1 MTYEKF
7 KKYLEAKLKEELTGY
22 AISFE
27 KNMKVNSFCEY
38 LCIKEWADTSVLEGF
53 QFDLAEL
60 FQTFLKRED
69 FEKIVEM
76 IKESIKITRPEAQNF
91 GKDLL
96 SCPSDF
102 LITFQAI
109 NAEFNKEFLKEVPH
123 ITMCDLALIC
133 RLTKEGSE
141 GIYSTVLTNRLLQ
154 KFGWSKEKLFT
165 EKWLGTNA
173 LLEFET
179 LDVSFGAPFNLYAV
193 TNKAKLNGAAC
204 IFFPT
209 VLEQARKK
217 LGYDFYI
224 ILSSIHEILLIE
236 KDLEEVEAYK
246 KMIKAANQNREVV
259 AENEILSYNLYE
271 FVNGRYKTKGE
282 INNEITKII
291 IHQGIPRHLRKIG

>member
-154 KFGWSKEKLFT
+154 EFGWSKEKLFT

-271 FVNGRYKTKGE
+271 FVNGREFIRLESLWKL
-282 INNEITKII
+282 
-291 IHQGIPRHLRKIG
+291 P

>member
-60 FQTFLKRED
+60 FHTFLKRED

-154 KFGWSKEKLFT
+154 EFGWSKEKLFT

-271 FVNGRYKTKGE
+271 FVNGKVS
-282 INNEITKII
+282 IV
-291 IHQGIPRHLRKIG
+291 

>member
-38 LCIKEWADTSVLEGF
+38 LCIKEWADASVLEGF

-154 KFGWSKEKLFT
+154 EFGWSKEKLFT

-271 FVNGRYKTKGE
+271 FVNGKVS
-282 INNEITKII
+282 IV
-291 IHQGIPRHLRKIG
+291 

>member
-27 KNMKVNSFCEY
+27 KNMKENSFCEY

-141 GIYSTVLTNRLLQ
+141 GIYFTVLTNRLLQ
-154 KFGWSKEKLFT
+154 KFGWSKEELFT

-236 KDLEEVEAYK
+236 KDLEKVEAYK
-246 KMIKAANQNREVV
+246 KMIKEANQNREVV

-271 FVNGRYKTKGE
+271 FVNGKVS
-282 INNEITKII
+282 IV
-291 IHQGIPRHLRKIG
+291 

>member
-27 KNMKVNSFCEY
+27 KKMKVNSFCEY

-154 KFGWSKEKLFT
+154 EFGWSKEKLFT

-193 TNKAKLNGAAC
+193 TNKTKLNGAAC

-224 ILSSIHEILLIE
+224 IPSSIHEILLIE
-236 KDLEEVEAYK
+236 KDLEEAEAYK
-246 KMIKAANQNREVV
+246 KMIKEANQNREVV

-271 FVNGRYKTKGE
+271 FVNGKVS
-282 INNEITKII
+282 IV
-291 IHQGIPRHLRKIG
+291 

>member
-154 KFGWSKEKLFT
+154 EFGWSKEKLFT

-259 AENEILSYNLYE
+259 AENEILPYNLYE
-271 FVNGRYKTKGE
+271 FVNGKVS
-282 INNEITKII
+282 IV
-291 IHQGIPRHLRKIG
+291 

>member
-154 KFGWSKEKLFT
+154 EFGWSKEKLFT

-193 TNKAKLNGAAC
+193 TNKTNC
-204 IFFPT
+204 IRT
-209 VLEQARKK
+209 GREKAR
-217 LGYDFYI
+217 I
-224 ILSSIHEILLIE
+224 
-236 KDLEEVEAYK
+236 
-246 KMIKAANQNREVV
+246 
-259 AENEILSYNLYE
+259 
-271 FVNGRYKTKGE
+271 
-282 INNEITKII
+282 
-291 IHQGIPRHLRKIG
+291 

>member
-154 KFGWSKEKLFT
+154 EFGWSKEKLFT

-224 ILSSIHEILLIE
+224 IPSSIHEILLIE
-236 KDLEEVEAYK
+236 KDLEEAEAYK
-246 KMIKAANQNREVV
+246 KMIKEANQNREVV

-271 FVNGRYKTKGE
+271 LVNGKVS
-282 INNEITKII
+282 IV
-291 IHQGIPRHLRKIG
+291 

>member
-141 GIYSTVLTNRLLQ
+141 GICFTVLTNRLLQ
-154 KFGWSKEKLFT
+154 KFGWSKEELFT

-209 VLEQARKK
+209 VLEQTRKK

-236 KDLEEVEAYK
+236 KDLEKVEAYK
-246 KMIKAANQNREVV
+246 KMIKEANQNREVV

-271 FVNGRYKTKGE
+271 FVNGKVS
-282 INNEITKII
+282 IV
-291 IHQGIPRHLRKIG
+291 

>member
-154 KFGWSKEKLFT
+154 EFGWSKEKLFT

-271 FVNGRYKTKGE
+271 FVNGKVS
-282 INNEITKII
+282 IV
-291 IHQGIPRHLRKIG
+291 

>member
-141 GIYSTVLTNRLLQ
+141 GIYFTVLTNRLLQ
-154 KFGWSKEKLFT
+154 KFGWSKEELFT

-236 KDLEEVEAYK
+236 KDLEKVEAYK
-246 KMIKAANQNREVV
+246 KMIKEANQNREVV

-271 FVNGRYKTKGE
+271 FVNGKVS
-282 INNEITKII
+282 IV
-291 IHQGIPRHLRKIG
+291 